1 MSAVASIADE
11 KLLIEAAQND
21 PSRFAELY
29 ENNFD
34 RVYGFI
40 ARRVRNREEA
50 EDLTAEVFHR
60 AMLNI
65 GRYEWRGVPFAGWLL
80 RIAANALA
88 SRWARISKNPE
99 VTSEGVA
106 DFDLGVEQAVERRM
120 ILLELVHR
128 LPPDQR
134 LVIERRFT
142 DQKSTREVALE
153 LGRTEG
159 AVKQLQFSALQTLR
173 ADMRRPS

>member
-1 MSAVASIADE
+1 MSAVANIADE
-11 KLLIEAAQND
+11 KLLIEAARND

-60 AMLNI
+60 ALLNI

-80 RIAANALA
+80 RIAANAMA
-88 SRWARISKNPE
+88 GRWARLSKNPE
-99 VTSEGVA
+99 VANEGIA
-106 DFDLGVEQAVERRM
+106 DLDRGVEQAVERQV
-120 ILLELVHR
+120 ILLQLVRR

-134 LVIERRFT
+134 LVIERRFI
-142 DQKSTREVALE
+142 DQKSTREIALE

-159 AVKQLQFSALQTLR
+159 AVKQLQFRALRTLR